1 MQISITS
8 KQINIGDSL
17 RAHTE
22 ENIERVVLKY
32 FDNPLN
38 ASVNFTK
45 EGADT
50 IRVDISVHASAGIKV
65 QGTSRNPDAYTA
77 FDDANSRIA
86 KQLARYKDRLSDHS
100 FASAEPA
107 KITVFKPEEEE
118 VAPKEAPAP
127 IIIAE
132 MEDEIPTCSVS
143 TAVMRMDLADVSA
156 LLFRNAANDKLNMVY
171 KRNDG
176 NIGWIDPK

>member
-17 RAHTE
+17 KAHTE
-22 ENIERVVLKY
+22 ENIDRVVLKY
-32 FDNPLN
+32 FDNPLS

-45 EGADT
+45 EGEF

-65 QGTSRNPDAYTA
+65 QGSASNPDAYTA
-77 FDDANSRIA
+77 FDEANSRIA

-100 FASAEPA
+100 FASSEPA
-107 KITVFKPEEEE
+107 KITVIKPEEDEI
-118 VAPKEAPAP
+118 APKEAPAP
-127 IIIAE
+127 MIIAE
-132 MEDEIPTCSVS
+132 IDDEIPTCSVS
-143 TAVMRMDLADVSA
+143 MAVMRMDLADVPA

>member
-17 RAHTE
+17 RTHTE
-22 ENIERVVLKY
+22 ENVERVVLKY
-32 FDNPLN
+32 FDNPLK
-38 ASVNFTK
+38 ASVNFSK
-45 EGADT
+45 QKDD
-50 IRVDISVHASAGIKV
+50 IIVDISVHASAGIKV
-65 QGTSRNPDAYTA
+65 QGTARNPDAYTA
-77 FDDANSRIA
+77 FDEANNRIA

-107 KITVFKPEEEE
+107 KITVIKPEEEE
-118 VAPKEAPAP
+118 IAPKEAPAP

-143 TAVMRMDLADVSA
+143 VAVMRMDLADVPA
-156 LLFRNAANDKLNMVY
+156 LLFRNAATDKLNMVY